1 MQSSSNKDAQS
12 PSDMQD
18 DEYDDEDD
26 EQADEEDSE
35 DQSSNSEDEAKE
47 NEELQLKL
55 DRIKQNLR
63 DNNSSLP

>member
-1 MQSSSNKDAQS
+1 
-12 PSDMQD
+12 MQD

-35 DQSSNSEDEAKE
+35 DQSSNSEDEVKE